1 MKKENLYS
9 LLSKGPV
16 LVHFIKD
23 DGSERVMRATTNSQ
37 LINYKPK
44 TKTKTRSPAYVMR
57 VWDLD
62 IKQWRSIRED
72 RVVGW
77 TDPV

>member
-1 MKKENLYS
+1 MKTENLYN
-9 LLSKGPV
+9 LLKNGPV

-23 DGSERVMRATTNSQ
+23 DGSERVMRATTNQQ

-44 TKTKTRSPAYVMR
+44 TKAKSKSPTYVMR

-72 RVVGW
+72 RVIGW
-77 TDPV
+77 TNPV

>member
-1 MKKENLYS
+1 MKKENLYN
-9 LLSKGPV
+9 LLKKGPV

-23 DGSERVMRATTNSQ
+23 DGSERVMRATTNEG

-44 TKTKTRSPAYVMR
+44 SKTKTRAPKYVMR

-62 IKQWRSIRED
+62 INQWRSIRED
-72 RVVGW
+72 RVIGW
-77 TDPV
+77 TDTV